1 MENDKLEQ
9 LFLLKKSV
17 TFRIDFREFIRG
29 TRNKKTKK
37 QKQNFTGDKCH
48 LLLLPYQGRR
58 REHMG
63 FMKKHFG
70 HGLA

>member
-29 TRNKKTKK
+29 TRNKK
-37 QKQNFTGDKCH
+37 QKQNLTGDKCH

-63 FMKKHFG
+63 FMKKHFC
-70 HGLA
+70 HALA

>member
-1 MENDKLEQ
+1 MTFENSSEAH
-9 LFLLKKSV
+9 V
-17 TFRIDFREFIRG
+17 
-29 TRNKKTKK
+29 TKK
-37 QKQNFTGDKCH
+37 QKQKKKNFTGDKCH

-70 HGLA
+70 HALA